1 MGTSLF
7 PFALTLLAAV
17 TAAPDPQVM
26 REERFHMLLA
36 DVDVA
41 AAEQACLDP
50 LIAGSDR
57 RLQALRDQLLALHPV
72 IDSLELVLANAEA
85 LLSCGAPEAA
95 AVVLNRYIPLAGDE
109 RRQWLLLRWRA
120 AAAALDH
127 HQAALALRRLVAGDL
142 SALDA
147 PLLPGEGNGLDQLA
161 LHEAAQGRDAV
172 AVDVL
177 LMGDLAGEQGA
188 KRLARAAQW
197 LDEERFEQADQL
209 LETALDQA
217 AAAEAWGLA
226 MEVLRQ
232 QLQLQLAAGG
242 DGARPRQRMLRLA
255 SVLEDRYALQQL
267 QPENDPDPLLRSPRD
282 PGGHAEVGPSAVA
295 PSP

>member
-1 MGTSLF
+1 MGTPLF

-26 REERFHMLLA
+26 SEERFQTVLVEM
-36 DVDVA
+36 DVA

-50 LIAGSDR
+50 LIADTDR
-57 RLQALRDQLLALHPV
+57 RRQDLRDRLLALHPV
-72 IDSLELVLANAEA
+72 IDSLDLVLENAEA
-85 LLSCGAPEAA
+85 LMSCGAPEAA
-95 AVVLNRYIPLAGDE
+95 AVVLNRYSPRAGDE
-109 RRQWLLLRWRA
+109 RRRWLLLRWRA

-127 HQAALALRRLVAGDL
+127 RQAALALRRLVVGNL
-142 SALDA
+142 TALNA
-147 PLLPGEGNGLDQLA
+147 PLLPGQVNGLDQLA
-161 LHEAAQGRDAV
+161 LHEAAQGRNAV
-172 AVDVL
+172 AVEVQ
-177 LMGDLAGEQGA
+177 LMADLSGVQGA
-188 KRLARAAQW
+188 RRMARAVQW
-197 LDEERFEQADQL
+197 LDADQFEQADQL

-226 MEVLRQ
+226 MELLRQ

-242 DGARPRQRMLRLA
+242 DGARPRQRMERLA
-255 SVLEDRYALQQL
+255 TVLDDRYALQQL

-282 PGGHAEVGPSAVA
+282 PGGHADVSPSSVA

>member
-1 MGTSLF
+1 MGTPLF

-26 REERFHMLLA
+26 SEERFQTVVVEM
-36 DVDVA
+36 DVA

-50 LIAGSDR
+50 LIADTDR
-57 RLQALRDQLLALHPV
+57 RRQDLRDRLLALHPV
-72 IDSLELVLANAEA
+72 IDSLDLVLENAEA
-85 LLSCGAPEAA
+85 LMSCGAPEAA
-95 AVVLNRYIPLAGDE
+95 AVVLNRYSPRAGDE
-109 RRQWLLLRWRA
+109 RRRWLLLRWRA

-127 HQAALALRRLVAGDL
+127 RQAALALRRLVVGNL
-142 SALDA
+142 TALNA
-147 PLLPGEGNGLDQLA
+147 PLLPGQVNGLDQLA
-161 LHEAAQGRDAV
+161 LHEAAQGRNAV
-172 AVDVL
+172 AVEVQ
-177 LMGDLAGEQGA
+177 LMADLSGVQGA
-188 KRLARAAQW
+188 RRMARAVQW
-197 LDEERFEQADQL
+197 LDADQFEQADQL

-226 MEVLRQ
+226 MELLRQ

-242 DGARPRQRMLRLA
+242 DGARPRQRMERLA
-255 SVLEDRYALQQL
+255 TVLDDRYALQQL

-282 PGGHAEVGPSAVA
+282 PGGHADVSPSAVA